1 MMGVRQALPP
11 ADMGEYYRVERQR
24 QINVGRY
31 RAGDTSGDVG
41 GYKDANWQLRHFYEP
56 TMTW

>member
-11 ADMGEYYRVERQR
+11 ADMAEYYRESRQS
-24 QINVGRY
+24 QIEVGRY
-31 RAGDTSGDVG
+31 RAGSTSDAES
-41 GYKDANWQLRHFYEP
+41 YKDANWQLRHYYEP

>member
-11 ADMGEYYRVERQR
+11 TNLGKYYREAREQ
-24 QINVGRY
+24 QIKVGRY
-31 RAGDTSGDVG
+31 RVGSGAAES
-41 GYKDANWQLRHFYEP
+41 YKDANWQLRHFYEP